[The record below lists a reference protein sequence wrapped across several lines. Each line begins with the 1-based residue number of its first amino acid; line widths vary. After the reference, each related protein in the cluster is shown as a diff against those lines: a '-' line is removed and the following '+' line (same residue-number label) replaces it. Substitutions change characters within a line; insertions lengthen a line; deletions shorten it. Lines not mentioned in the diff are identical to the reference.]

1 MVILHKG
8 ALSTNMKAR
17 LIGSGKETIILAH
30 GYGGDQSVWDKILPN
45 LMSNYQILLFDWSFS
60 GAVRDQSLFDADKYS
75 SYEAFA
81 DDLIAL
87 LDEMK
92 LDSSIFV
99 GHSMSGIIGCIA
111 SVKRPNLFNRLI
123 LVASS
128 PRFINL
134 EDYVGGFEMTD
145 IEQMF
150 QNIGENYGIWS
161 SGFARIAVDPSDPPS
176 VEKFEKSLKRMG
188 VEVALPLAKTVFLSD
203 YRGILEKVVTPCTII
218 QCKIDFAV
226 PNSVAIFMHT
236 NIKGASTV
244 EIINTRGHFP
254 QLTAHEE
261 FLNVIHRVLTS

>member
-1 MVILHKG
+1 MVILN
-8 ALSTNMKAR
+8 LSRNMNAR
-17 LIGSGKETIILAH
+17 LVGSGKETIILAH
-30 GYGGDQSVWDKILPN
+30 GYGGDQSVWDKILPK
-45 LMSNYQILLFDWSFS
+45 LCESYQIVLFDWSFS
-60 GAVRDQSLFDADKYS
+60 GAVKDHQSVFDADKYS

-87 LDEMK
+87 TDEMK

-99 GHSMSGIIGCIA
+99 GHSMSGIIGAIA
-111 SVKRPNLFNRLI
+111 SIKRPHLFTRLI

-134 EDYVGGFEMTD
+134 VDYEGGFEILDMEEMFKN
-145 IEQMF
+145 IE
-150 QNIGENYGIWS
+150 ENYEVWS
-161 SGFARIAVDPSDPPS
+161 SSFARIAVDPSDPPS

-188 VEVALPLAKTVFLSD
+188 VEVGLPLAKNVFLSD
-203 YRGILEKVVTPCTII
+203 YRGILDKVITPCTII
-218 QCKIDFAV
+218 QCKTDFAV
-226 PNSVAIFMHT
+226 PNSVATFMHNT
-236 NIKGASTV
+236 IKGESTV